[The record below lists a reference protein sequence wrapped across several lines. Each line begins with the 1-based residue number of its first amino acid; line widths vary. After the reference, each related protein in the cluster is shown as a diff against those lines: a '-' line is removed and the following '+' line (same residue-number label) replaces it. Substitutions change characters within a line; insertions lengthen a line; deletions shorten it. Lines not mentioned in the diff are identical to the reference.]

1 MKIFLGGNS
10 MKAIYSEGQQGRGG
24 GLTYQI
30 LYILHFWYIVKY
42 LEGKKHWLNITGT
55 YVIMSYL

>member
-1 MKIFLGGNS
+1 